1 MNDLSLTINGK
12 TVSASPGMSILQAAL
27 SAGIA
32 IPTLCFDKTLES
44 TGSCWMCI
52 VELKGKNRFVPACST
67 AASEGMVVET
77 ENPELHDMRR
87 QSLERIIDLH
97 CGDCMGPCELSC
109 PAGCNIPD
117 FISEIRRHENGE
129 AIRIIKETIPLPGIL
144 GRVCPAPCEDEC
156 RRHGVDEPVSICA
169 LKRYAADRD
178 MERADRYVPEIPE
191 KTGRTAAV
199 IGAGPAGLSA
209 AYYLLALGHDVTIF
223 DANEAPGGMMRYG
236 IPRFRLPENVIE
248 KEIEPLRQMG
258 ALLRMNAVLGRDITI
273 ASLREDFDAIFIGI
287 GASKASLMG
296 IPGEDGPFVASGIA
310 FLRDVACGKTVHPG
324 KSVLVVGGG
333 NTAIDAARTAL
344 RLGAEKVT
352 ILYRRTRSEMPANQA
367 EIEEAL
373 AEGVRL
379 HLLAAPVSI
388 ASTGGAAAVTA
399 VAMQPG
405 EPDESGRRRPEP
417 IAGSEFTLHAD
428 TVISATGQQVHCP
441 AEAVPGIA
449 LNPNGTL
456 SVNAETLECSATGVF
471 AGGDCVTGADI
482 AIRAVAQGKRAAYFI
497 DRFLKDLP
505 AEEHTTPFNS
515 SYGPRDKAP
524 AAFYE
529 RTPSAPRVPVPELE
543 PEIRTGGFMEAV
555 TGFGSADAITE
566 AERCLQCRCKAI
578 ETCRL
583 RDLAAKYLPDYT
595 CRQQEH
601 PEFSISATPDILLER
616 EKCVDC
622 GICVR
627 TLEACASPEHPDYH
641 KLAASCPTG
650 ALSEPL
656 VNR

>member
-1 MNDLSLTINGK
+1 MNMLSLTINGR

-27 SAGIA
+27 SAGIT

-67 AASEGMVVET
+67 PASEGMVVET
-77 ENPELHDMRR
+77 ENRELHDMRR
-87 QSLERIIDLH
+87 QSLERMIELH

-109 PAGCNIPD
+109 PAGCNIPG
-117 FISEIRRHENGE
+117 FIEEIRRHDDGE

-178 MERADRYVPEIPE
+178 MERADRYIPEVPE

-199 IGAGPAGLSA
+199 VGAGPAGLSA

-223 DANEAPGGMMRYG
+223 DANDAPGGMMRYG
-236 IPRFRLPENVIE
+236 IPRFRLPESVIE
-248 KEIEPLRQMG
+248 KEIEPLRKMG
-258 ALLRMNAVLGRDITI
+258 ARFSMNTVLGRDITT
-273 ASLREDFDAIFIGI
+273 ASLREDFDALFIGI
-287 GASKASLMG
+287 GASKAAVMG
-296 IPGEDGPFVASGIA
+296 IPGEDEPCVASGIA
-310 FLRDVACGKTVHPG
+310 FLREAACAKAAHPG

-344 RLGAEKVT
+344 RLGAETVT

-388 ASTGGAAAVTA
+388 ETIGGRASVKA
-399 VAMQPG
+399 VAMQQG
-405 EPDESGRRRPEP
+405 EPDESGRRRPVP
-417 IAGSEFTLHAD
+417 ISGSEFTIHAD

-441 AEAVPGIA
+441 AEAVPGVA

-456 SVNAETLECSATGVF
+456 AVNPRTLECAAAGVF

-482 AIRAVAQGKRAAYFI
+482 AIRAVEQGKRAAYFI
-497 DRFLKDLP
+497 DRFLKGLP
-505 AEEHTTPFNS
+505 AEENAAPFNS

-524 AAFYE
+524 AAFYL

-543 PEIRTGGFMEAV
+543 PEARTAGFMEAV
-555 TGFGSADAITE
+555 TGFGSDDALAE

-595 CRQQEH
+595 CRQHEH

-627 TLEACASPEHPDYH
+627 TLEACTSPEHPDYH

-650 ALSEPL
+650 ALSEPP
-656 VNR
+656 VTR